1 MKLDGKSPMKRMGF
15 TLIELLVVIA
25 IIALLTGILLPSL
38 QKARQQAKMISCGS
52 NMRQLILGLV
62 TYAEDNESRLPPH
75 PSTIQAPH
83 NYHRPFELNWNRN
96 IVGAPADINSNSYH
110 RAGRYLGSYL
120 KDVRVF
126 NCTLSA
132 IKDSTPWPPVTSGQT
147 PVGTYG
153 QFYATG
159 AFAPLHSTYT
169 ILWSYQGYNHQTSAH
184 VDKSQSHFKGA
195 NRLDFGTKLV
205 VQDALFSLT
214 TNTNLLWPSPQQTWC
229 SSHPF
234 KNGTR
239 AHPYWVYKDP
249 GMQSKPRIRL
259 NAGYLDGR
267 VEAFN
272 AWDAIGVKNYSAQAF
287 LTPNY
292 R

>member
-1 MKLDGKSPMKRMGF
+1 MKPKGF

-25 IIALLTGILLPSL
+25 IIALLMGILLPSL
-38 QKARQQAKMISCGS
+38 RKARQQARMVSCGS
-52 NMRQLILGLV
+52 NMRQLVFGLV

-75 PSTIQAPH
+75 PSTIQAPS

-96 IVGAPADINSNSYH
+96 VVGTVADINGKSYH
-110 RAGRYLGSYL
+110 HAGRYLFSYL

-132 IKDSTPWPPVTSGQT
+132 IKDSTPWPPATSGRT
-147 PVGTYG
+147 PEGTYG

-159 AFAPLHSTYT
+159 SFAPLHSTYT
-169 ILWSYQGYNHQTSAH
+169 ILWSYQGYNHKQSAN
-184 VDKSQSHFKGA
+184 VDKSQSHFEGA
-195 NRLDFGTKLV
+195 NRLDSPTKLV
-205 VQDALFSLT
+205 VQDALFYLT

-239 AHPYWVYKDP
+239 AHPYWVFKDP
-249 GMQSKPRIRL
+249 GMQDKPKVRL

-267 VEAFN
+267 VETFN
-272 AWDAIGVKNYSAQAF
+272 AWDALGVKNYGAQAF
-287 LTPNY
+287 ITPKY

>member
-1 MKLDGKSPMKRMGF
+1 MKSKGF

-25 IIALLTGILLPSL
+25 IIALLMGILLPSL
-38 QKARQQAKMISCGS
+38 QKARQQAKMVSCGS

-75 PSTIQAPH
+75 PSTIQAPS

-96 IVGAPADINSNSYH
+96 IVGPVANIDNPSYH
-110 RAGRYLGSYL
+110 HAGRYLGSYL

-132 IKDSTPWPPVTSGQT
+132 IKDSTPWPPASSGQAAQ
-147 PVGTYG
+147 GTYG
-153 QFYATG
+153 QFYKSG
-159 AFAPLHSTYT
+159 SFAPLHSTYT
-169 ILWSYQGYNHQTSAH
+169 ILWSYQGYSHRTSAH
-184 VDKSQSHFKGA
+184 VDKSQSHFEGA
-195 NRLDFGTKLV
+195 SRLDSRTKLV
-205 VQDALFSLT
+205 VQDALFYLT

-234 KNGTR
+234 KRGAK
-239 AHPYWVYKDP
+239 AHPYWIFKNP
-249 GMQSKPRIRL
+249 GMQEQPKIRL

-267 VEAFN
+267 VETFN
-272 AWDAIGVKNYSAQAF
+272 AWDALGVKNYSAQAF
-287 LTPNY
+287 ITPKY
-292 R
+292 

>member
-1 MKLDGKSPMKRMGF
+1 MKHKGF

-75 PSTIQAPH
+75 PSTIQAPE

-96 IVGAPADINSNSYH
+96 VVGAPADINSKSYH
-110 RAGRYLGSYL
+110 HAGRYLGSYL

-132 IKDSTPWPPVTSGQT
+132 IKDNTPWPPVTSGQT

-169 ILWSYQGYNHQTSAH
+169 ILWSYQGYNHHTSAH
-184 VDKSQSHFKGA
+184 VDKSQSHFEGA
-195 NRLDFGTKLV
+195 NRLDSPTKLV
-205 VQDALFSLT
+205 VQDALFYLT

-234 KNGTR
+234 KDGTR
-239 AHPYWVYKDP
+239 AHPYWIFKDP
-249 GMQSKPRIRL
+249 GMQGKPQIRL

-267 VEAFN
+267 VETFN
-272 AWDAIGVKNYSAQAF
+272 ARDTIGVKNYGAQAF
-287 LTPNY
+287 LTPKF

>member
-1 MKLDGKSPMKRMGF
+1 MKSRGF

-25 IIALLTGILLPSL
+25 IIALLMGILLPSL
-38 QKARQQAKMISCGS
+38 QKARQQARMISCAS

-62 TYAEDNESRLPPH
+62 TYSEDNESRLPPH
-75 PSTIQAPH
+75 PSTIQVPS

-96 IVGAPADINSNSYH
+96 IVGTVADINSKSYH
-110 RAGRYLGSYL
+110 HAGRYLFSYL

-132 IKDSTPWPPVTSGQT
+132 IKDSTPWPPTTSGRT
-147 PVGTYG
+147 PEGTYG

-159 AFAPLHSTYT
+159 SFAPLHSTYT
-169 ILWSYQGYNHQTSAH
+169 ILWSYQGYNHEQSAH
-184 VDKSQSHFKGA
+184 VDKSQSHFEGA
-195 NRLDFGTKLV
+195 NRLDAETKLV
-205 VQDALFSLT
+205 VQDALFYLT

-239 AHPYWVYKDP
+239 AHPYWVFKDP
-249 GMQSKPRIRL
+249 GMQGKPRIRL

-267 VEAFN
+267 VDTFN
-272 AWDAIGVKNYSAQAF
+272 AWDALGVKNYGAQAF
-287 LTPNY
+287 ITPKY